1 MERGDALNS
10 SLTTKLMVCHILH
23 LKLIGFFFIHF
34 NTSTIENIFVW
45 FQAHHVKISL
55 A

>member
-1 MERGDALNS
+1 MERGDALNL

-23 LKLIGFFFIHF
+23 LKLIFFIHF

>member
-1 MERGDALNS
+1 MERGDALNL

-23 LKLIGFFFIHF
+23 LKLIGFFIHL
-34 NTSTIENIFVW
+34 NTITIENIIVL